1 MKAAET
7 GESPESAGKIQGRC
21 KPDWGHAGLPAAAQ
35 RPGGRSFPPFSVSP
49 ERAEQAFPAQTPFRP
64 QRAHEHEPLHTGGGR
79 SGDKENSAGSLKKWS
94 GKRDLNPR
102 PPAWEASTLPL
113 SYSRTGC
120 RKILERETGFE
131 PATSTMA
138 RLHSTAE
145 LLPLNEKGLYAGEPF
160 PSSTFLFFTKNSSNR
175 VYR

>member
-1 MKAAET
+1 M
-7 GESPESAGKIQGRC
+7 
-21 KPDWGHAGLPAAAQ
+21 PDCRPPPSGLE
-35 RPGGRSFPPFSVSP
+35 GV
-49 ERAEQAFPAQTPFRP
+49 PFRP
-64 QRAHEHEPLHTGGGR
+64 SPCPLSGRSRLFRRRLRSGR
-79 SGDKENSAGSLKKWS
+79 SGRMNTNRFIPVEGDRETKKEPAENSAGSLKKWS

>member
-1 MKAAET
+1 M
-7 GESPESAGKIQGRC
+7 
-21 KPDWGHAGLPAAAQ
+21 LPAAPP
-35 RPGGRSFPPFSVSP
+35 RSGERSFPASSVSSESRCRHFRRHAP
-49 ERAEQAFPAQTPFRP
+49 HRTLRTHAHKPLPHTWRGKSGRQKKEPA
-64 QRAHEHEPLHTGGGR
+64 
-79 SGDKENSAGSLKKWS
+79 ENSAGSLKKWS

>member
-35 RPGGRSFPPFSVSP
+35 RTGGRSFPPFSVSL

-79 SGDKENSAGSLKKWS
+79 SGDKKKSLQK
-94 GKRDLNPR
+94 
-102 PPAWEASTLPL
+102 TLQ
-113 SYSRTGC
+113 
-120 RKILERETGFE
+120 
-131 PATSTMA
+131 A
-138 RLHSTAE
+138 H
-145 LLPLNEKGLYAGEPF
+145 
-160 PSSTFLFFTKNSSNR
+160 
-175 VYR
+175 

>member
-1 MKAAET
+1 MNWGIEVLQT
-7 GESPESAGKIQGRC
+7 SA
-21 KPDWGHAGLPAAAQ
+21 
-35 RPGGRSFPPFSVSP
+35 
-49 ERAEQAFPAQTPFRP
+49 
-64 QRAHEHEPLHTGGGR
+64 
-79 SGDKENSAGSLKKWS
+79 
-94 GKRDLNPR
+94 
-102 PPAWEASTLPL
+102 LPL
-113 SYSRTGC
+113 GYSA
-120 RKILERETGFE
+120 ILLERETGFE